1 MNTTGFIRGYMAKN
15 MNAED
20 FIKVVVTALSREFE
34 EEVKLKNISDN
45 VFLVTM
51 KDYKITMSTELIN
64 KLKSPYEID
73 RFILEEFESQGFKFD
88 KNRSQYIQYCF
99 GVFWDKIG

>member
-1 MNTTGFIRGYMAKN
+1 MNTSGFLRGYMAKN

-34 EEVKLKNISDN
+34 EEVKLENINDDG
-45 VFLVTM
+45 FLITMRDYMVTM
-51 KDYKITMSTELIN
+51 SKEFIDEI
-64 KLKSPYEID
+64 KSPYGID

-99 GVFWDKIG
+99 GNIIGAI